1 MKLNKA
7 QNNVTLE
14 MTEGE
19 SEMLL
24 KIVSL
29 DDSVSDIVVNRY
41 PSMSKERI
49 ITFCAKVH
57 ELLALNRLN
66 TIK

>member
-7 QNNVTLE
+7 QNNITLE
-14 MTEGE
+14 MSENE
-19 SEMLL
+19 SELLL

>member
-7 QNNVTLE
+7 QNNITLE
-14 MTEGE
+14 MTESE

>member
-7 QNNVTLE
+7 QNNMTLE
-14 MTEGE
+14 MTESE